1 MMYRVRAGIAGDA
14 MSPELYETL
23 SREMYR
29 W

>member
-1 MMYRVRAGIAGDA
+1 MKYRVRAGITVVA
-14 MSPELYETL
+14 MSPEFDETL